1 MKKKAMSLL
10 TKKIGRNDPCFCGS
24 GKKYKKC
31 CLDTRYESISE
42 DEQSNAALLAE
53 FQEKL
58 IQKFPEK
65 DLTIVDNYNSQHSD
79 RMSEVILDF
88 ADELLQMTSNHKE
101 MELTII
107 LAIVAWNVT
116 IAGGDIEETFEKFDS
131 VFENKIPN
139 EFRQLLQWLVE
150 KKQKYYSEYDRSI
163 VDFNITR
170 KKGGIRLD
178 VISAGKDE
186 IRVSQQ
192 S

>member
-1 MKKKAMSLL
+1 M
-10 TKKIGRNDPCFCGS
+10 
-24 GKKYKKC
+24 
-31 CLDTRYESISE
+31 
-42 DEQSNAALLAE
+42 AE